1 MNQGTTGYPVP
12 QDVTLALDAQGDLI
26 HLKLLD
32 REYTDFRIPF
42 SREDVEHGLE
52 SYAPDRGVDPLTS
65 FGTNLFNTL
74 FSDERRKA
82 WWEQLGR
89 VTTENGAV
97 RLRILTNLERVQHLP
112 WELLFDSSRQ
122 DFIAL
127 SGRVA
132 LVRTRPDGYDRQA
145 DLAPLQK
152 LRILA
157 VTADPDGSL
166 QADEELASFRA
177 LITGGADTVVLETLE
192 QATTK
197 QVLQKL
203 TAAQFDIF
211 IFFGAG
217 WREDRFSR
225 AGGLRQA
232 VALVPEGEGDNGL
245 LKRNTLGAALLKAKV
260 RLAVLNGS
268 DTDWI
273 ARSLAKHVPAALGFR
288 EQVRPQT
295 RRVSMEALS
304 NAVLRGVPLDLGIT
318 GVRQAIDQSQP
329 GSGEWC
335 RLIFYLQ
342 PLDGNFL
349 FAQGPQPTVTERT
362 VADTEQNRE
371 LAKLMR
377 LRQIY
382 TTNLSAL
389 ELGAVALSI
398 GSPAD
403 LVTSLRTKLASL
415 DDQITAV
422 KGAPSRKTGDGNA

>member
-1 MNQGTTGYPVP
+1 MALGITGYPVP
-12 QDVTLALDAQGDLI
+12 QDVTLALDAQGELI

-32 REYTDFRIPF
+32 NDYTDFQVPF

-52 SYAPDRGVDPLTS
+52 SFTPDRGIDPLTA
-65 FGTNLFNTL
+65 FGTRLFNTL

-132 LVRTRPDGYDRQA
+132 LVRTRPDGFDRQA
-145 DLAPLQK
+145 DLAPLPK

-157 VTADPDGSL
+157 VTADRDGSL
-166 QADEELASFRA
+166 QVDDELASFRD
-177 LITGGADTVVLETLE
+177 LIAGSTDTVELETLE
-192 QATTK
+192 QATTR
-197 QVLQKL
+197 QVLQTL
-203 TAAQFDIF
+203 ATGQFDVF
-211 IFFGAG
+211 IFFGTG
-217 WREDRFSR
+217 WREDRISK

-232 VALVPEGEGDNGL
+232 VALIPEGEGDTGL
-245 LKRNTLGAALLKAKV
+245 LKRNTLGAALLRAKV
-260 RLAVLNGS
+260 RLAVMNGS

-288 EQVRPQT
+288 EHVRPQT
-295 RRVSMEALS
+295 RRVAIEALG
-304 NAVLRGVPLDLGIT
+304 NALLRGVPLDLGIT

-342 PLDGNFL
+342 PAEGNFL
-349 FAQGPQPTVTERT
+349 LAQAAQPTAVEIPA
-362 VADTEQNRE
+362 ADVELNRE

-389 ELGAVALSI
+389 ELGARTLSA
-398 GSPAD
+398 GSPA
-403 LVTSLRTKLASL
+403 SLAETFRSKLANL
-415 DDQITAV
+415 DDQIAEARSTS
-422 KGAPSRKTGDGNA
+422 SRNVRDGHA

>member
-1 MNQGTTGYPVP
+1 MSQGTTGCPVL
-12 QDVTLALDAQGDLI
+12 QDLSLALDAQGPRI
-26 HLKLLD
+26 HLKLRD
-32 REYTDFRIPF
+32 REYTDFEVPF

-52 SYAPDRGVDPLTS
+52 NYVPDRGDDPLRF
-65 FGTNLFNTL
+65 FGAKLFNTL
-74 FSDERRKA
+74 FSDERRKI

-97 RLRILTNLERVQHLP
+97 RLRILTNLERMQHLP
-112 WELLFDSSRQ
+112 WELLFDSSRR

-132 LVRTRPDGYDRQA
+132 LVRTRPDGYDRHA

-166 QADEELASFRA
+166 QADDELESFCS
-177 LITGGADTVVLETLE
+177 LISGCTDTIALETLK
-192 QATTK
+192 QATTE
-197 QVLQKL
+197 QLLQKL
-203 TAAQFDIF
+203 AAAQFDIF

-217 WREDRFSR
+217 QREELVSK

-232 VALVPEGEGDNGL
+232 IGLVPGGGEDDGL
-245 LKRNTLGAALLKAKV
+245 LNRNKLGAALLKAKV
-260 RLAVLNGS
+260 RLAVMNGS

-295 RRVSMEALS
+295 RRVSMDALGH
-304 NAVLRGVPLDLGIT
+304 VLLRSVPLDLGIT

-342 PLDGNFL
+342 PAHGNFL
-349 FAQGPQPTVTERT
+349 FIQGAQPATTEKAA
-362 VADTEQNRE
+362 ADAEQSRE

-377 LRQIY
+377 LRQIL

-389 ELGAVALSI
+389 ELGSGALSI
-398 GSPAD
+398 GGPAD
-403 LVTSLRTKLASL
+403 LVSSLRTRLESL
-415 DDQITAV
+415 DDQIRGA
-422 KGAPSRKTGDGNA
+422 KGAPSKEGR